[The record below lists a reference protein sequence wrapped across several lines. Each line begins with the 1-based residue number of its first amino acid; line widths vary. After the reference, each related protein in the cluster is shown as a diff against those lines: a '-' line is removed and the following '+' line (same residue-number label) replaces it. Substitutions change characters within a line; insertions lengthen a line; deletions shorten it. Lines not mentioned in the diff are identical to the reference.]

1 MNDSSLIDSTSHQRV
16 FDNALFLP
24 HLIDDQRLWIAR
36 IVAASWTPFG
46 SADAIGPLARFVARV
61 GRDHTAEEAPK
72 RPAYPPETAIDP
84 VTQYVVVFRPEAVGI
99 WFVHGVVPNVRGS
112 APER

>member
-1 MNDSSLIDSTSHQRV
+1 MNDLSLIDRTSHQRV
-16 FDNALFLP
+16 FGNALFWP
-24 HLIDDQRLWIAR
+24 YFIDDQGLWITKALGP
-36 IVAASWTPFG
+36 ASAST
-46 SADAIGPLARFVARV
+46 DAIGTLARFVARV
-61 GRDHTAEEAPK
+61 GRDNAAEEAPK

-84 VTQYVVVFRPEAVGI
+84 VAQYLVVFRPEAVGI